1 MGTIGAMNHLLVT
14 AVGPDRPGLV
24 GDLSAHLHAAGAN
37 IADSRMM
44 NLRGRFALILLLD
57 GAPAALASLRESLPT
72 RGRALGLSVTFA
84 EDSAAGAPLRGVP
97 YKLRTYAADQP
108 GIVARV
114 TEVLQQHGANIEEL
128 STKLESAPFSG
139 SPLFTLE
146 ALLTLPEGRPVRAV
160 RKDLE
165 AVCEAL
171 NCDIDLNPA

>member
-1 MGTIGAMNHLLVT
+1 MNHLLVT

-44 NLRGRFALILLLD
+44 NLRGRFALILLVD
-57 GAPAALASLRESLPT
+57 GEPGVLAALRESLPT
-72 RGRALGLSVTFA
+72 RARALGLNVSFA
-84 EDSAAGAPLRGVP
+84 EDSATNSPLRGVP
-97 YKLRTYAADQP
+97 YKLRTYSADQP
-108 GIVARV
+108 GIVAKV

-146 ALLTLPEGRPVRAV
+146 ALLTLPQEKPLRTV

>member
-1 MGTIGAMNHLLVT
+1 MNHLLVT
-14 AVGPDRPGLV
+14 AVGPDRPGIV

-57 GAPAALASLRESLPT
+57 GEAPVLAALRESLPT
-72 RGRALGLSVTFA
+72 RGRTLGLSISFA
-84 EDSAAGAPLRGVP
+84 EEGATASPVRGVP
-97 YKLRTYAADQP
+97 YRLRTYSADQP

-146 ALLTLPEGRPVRAV
+146 ALLTLPEGKPVRAV

-165 AVCEAL
+165 GVCEAL

>member
-1 MGTIGAMNHLLVT
+1 MNHLLVT

-24 GDLSAHLHAAGAN
+24 GDLSGHLHAAGAN
-37 IADSRMM
+37 LADSRMV
-44 NLRGRFALILLLD
+44 NLRGRFALILLVE
-57 GAPAALASLRESLPT
+57 GEPAVLAGLRESLPS
-72 RGRALGLSVTFA
+72 RGRALGLSVSFA
-84 EDSAAGAPLRGVP
+84 DEAQATAPLRGVP
-97 YKLRTYAADQP
+97 YKLRTYSADQP

-128 STKLESAPFSG
+128 STRLESAPFAG

-146 ALLTLPEGRPVRAV
+146 ALLTLPQGKPVRAV

-165 AVCEAL
+165 QVCEAL